1 MLGSEQV
8 TAGVAGIQAW
18 AEVVGKRSVR
28 SLIIRT
34 RQVFFVRMAVS
45 PRPNSGRISF
55 GLTIFLSAFLLFW
68 VQLLLGKYVLP
79 WFGGAPAVWTTCMLF
94 FQVLL
99 LGGYIYAH
107 VLNSSRLSPRTQI
120 YVHCVLLLASLVWLA
135 CASTAWNSPLTP
147 GPNWKP
153 NGADNPVWH
162 IVALLSVSVG
172 LPYFVLSSTGPLLQS
187 WYSGIHKG
195 SPYRLYALSNFG
207 SFLALL
213 AFPLVLEPGLRTKA
227 QAWLWSATF
236 LIFVL
241 GCVYC
246 AHLFG
251 MASGN
256 DLSGFAN
263 DDSPPQTTTKEGTKL
278 LPPSRWDSLVWL
290 GLSASASVM
299 FLATTNQ
306 ICQDIGVVPLLW
318 ILPLGIYL
326 LTFVICFEHERW
338 YSRGWYHP
346 LFAMAIF
353 AACFVLN
360 NGAINNLVGQI
371 AIYTSVLFIVSMVCN
386 GELARCKPSP
396 HFLTQFYLTVA
407 AGGALGGVLVALAAP
422 HIFRGFWE
430 YQSGLWMSALLL
442 TIILVRDKQSW
453 LYQSKVGSPVVVVGV
468 AILLP
473 ESAALARGQLH
484 QPVTYIS
491 VLVVVF
497 MVFFVVA
504 NRNQPPVS
512 QAREKVV
519 PIFCWVALLV
529 FAGGLFANVQGQIR
543 DTVVSSRNFFGVLA
557 ITKQNTNDPERA
569 AYSLV
574 HGRIVHGYQLR
585 AAAERR
591 SPTAYY
597 ARNSGVGLAITRS
610 AAEPLGGDEGLRI
623 GVVGLGVGTI
633 AAYGKGKDQI
643 RFYEINPAV
652 IRMASDQRY
661 FTFLSDSP
669 AKIEI
674 IPGDARLS
682 MQRELDRNQRQ
693 DFDVLVIDA
702 FSGDAIPVHL
712 LTQEAFAIYFR
723 QLRQP
728 SGILAI
734 HITNTYLDLRPV
746 VVEAAEHFGFK
757 AVLVNSA
764 GDGRL
769 SQDAE
774 WMLVS
779 RNSFAPGSELDANR
793 LSKEGS
799 DLCCNHP
806 WTDDYSNLIQILKR

>member
-1 MLGSEQV
+1 MG
-8 TAGVAGIQAW
+8 
-18 AEVVGKRSVR
+18 
-28 SLIIRT
+28 
-34 RQVFFVRMAVS
+34 
-45 PRPNSGRISF
+45 
-55 GLTIFLSAFLLFW
+55 
-68 VQLLLGKYVLP
+68 
-79 WFGGAPAVWTTCMLF
+79 
-94 FQVLL
+94 
-99 LGGYIYAH
+99 
-107 VLNSSRLSPRTQI
+107 
-120 YVHCVLLLASLVWLA
+120 
-135 CASTAWNSPLTP
+135 
-147 GPNWKP
+147 
-153 NGADNPVWH
+153 NPVWQ
-162 IVALLSVSVG
+162 IVALLSVCVG

-213 AFPLVLEPGLRTKA
+213 AFPLVLEPGLITKT
-227 QAWLWSATF
+227 QAWLWSAAF
-236 LIFVL
+236 LIFAFS
-241 GCVYC
+241 CAWC
-246 AHLFG
+246 AHLFA
-251 MASGN
+251 MTSSS
-256 DLSGFAN
+256 DLSGFAKER
-263 DDSPPQTTTKEGTKL
+263 STTTIATERTSML
-278 LPPSRWDSLVWL
+278 TPSRRNSLVWL
-290 GLSASASVM
+290 GLSASASIM
-299 FLATTNQ
+299 FLSTTNQ
-306 ICQDIGVVPLLW
+306 ICQDLGIVPLLW

-353 AACFVLN
+353 GACFVLN
-360 NGAINNLVGQI
+360 NGAINNLVVQI

-396 HFLTQFYLTVA
+396 QSLTRFYLTVA

-442 TIILVRDKQSW
+442 MIILVRDKQSW
-453 LYQSKVGSPVVVVGV
+453 LYRSKVGSPVVVVGV

-473 ESAALARGQLH
+473 ESVVLARGQLN

-491 VLVVVF
+491 VLVTVF
-497 MVFFVVA
+497 LFFFLVA
-504 NRNQPPVS
+504 NRNQPPMS

-519 PIFCWVALLV
+519 PFFCGVALLV
-529 FAGGLFANVQGQIR
+529 FAGVLFANVRGQIR

-557 ITKQNTNDPERA
+557 ITKQNANDTERA

-591 SPTAYY
+591 APTAYY

-610 AAEPLGGDEGLRI
+610 AAEPFVGDAGLRI

-633 AAYGKGKDQI
+633 AAYGKAKDRI

-682 MQRELDRNQRQ
+682 MQRELDRNERQ

-712 LTQEAFAIYFR
+712 LTQEAFEIYFK
-723 QLRQP
+723 QLRRP

-734 HITNTYLDLRPV
+734 HITNAYLDLRPV
-746 VVEAAEHFGFK
+746 VVGAAEYFGYK

-769 SQDAE
+769 SQDAQ

-779 RNSFAPGSELDANR
+779 RNSFAPASQLNTSE

-799 DLCCNHP
+799 NLRGNRL
-806 WTDDYSNLIQILKR
+806 WTDGYSNLLQILKR

>member
-1 MLGSEQV
+1 
-8 TAGVAGIQAW
+8 
-18 AEVVGKRSVR
+18 
-28 SLIIRT
+28 
-34 RQVFFVRMAVS
+34 
-45 PRPNSGRISF
+45 
-55 GLTIFLSAFLLFW
+55 
-68 VQLLLGKYVLP
+68 
-79 WFGGAPAVWTTCMLF
+79 MLF
-94 FQVLL
+94 FQLLL

-107 VLNSSRLSPRTQI
+107 VLNSSKLSARTQS
-120 YVHCVLLLASLVWLA
+120 YLHCVLLLASLVLLTR
-135 CASTAWNSPLTP
+135 ASTAWNSPLTP
-147 GPNWKP
+147 GTNWKP
-153 NGADNPVWH
+153 NGMGNPVWQ

-207 SFLALL
+207 SFLGLL
-213 AFPLVLEPGLRTKA
+213 AFPLVLEPGLRTKT

-251 MASGN
+251 MASAN

-263 DDSPPQTTTKEGTKL
+263 DDSPPLTITKESTKL
-278 LPPSRWDSLVWL
+278 LPPSRWDYFVWV
-290 GLSASASVM
+290 GLSACASVM

-306 ICQDIGVVPLLW
+306 ICQDIGIVPLLW

-360 NGAINNLVGQI
+360 NGAINSLVGQI
-371 AIYTSVLFIVSMVCN
+371 ALYTSVLFIVSMVCN

-430 YQSGLWMSALLL
+430 YQSGLWMSALML

-497 MVFFVVA
+497 MVFFVAV
-504 NRNQPPVS
+504 NRNQKPAS

-519 PIFCWVALLV
+519 PIFCGVALFV
-529 FAGGLFANVQGQIR
+529 FAAVLIVNVRGQIR
-543 DTVVSSRNFFGVLA
+543 DTVISLRNFFGVLA
-557 ITKQNTNDPERA
+557 ISKQNANDTDRA

-574 HGRIVHGYQLR
+574 HGRVVHGYQLR
-585 AAAERR
+585 ASAERR

-597 ARNSGVGLAITRS
+597 ARDSGVGLAITRS
-610 AAEPLGGDEGLRI
+610 AAEPFVGDEGLRI

-633 AAYGKGKDQI
+633 AAYGKAKDHI

-652 IRMASDQRY
+652 IRIASDQRY
-661 FTFLSDSP
+661 FTFLSDCP
-669 AKIEI
+669 ATIEI
-674 IPGDARLS
+674 VPGDARLS
-682 MQRELDRNQRQ
+682 MQRELDRNERQ
-693 DFDVLVIDA
+693 VFDVLVIDA
-702 FSGDAIPVHL
+702 FSGDAIPIHL
-712 LTQEAFAIYFR
+712 LTQEAFEIYFR
-723 QLRQP
+723 QLRRP

-734 HITNTYLDLRPV
+734 HITNAYLDLRPV
-746 VVEAAEHFGFK
+746 VVGAAEHFGYK

-769 SQDAE
+769 SQDAQ

-779 RNSFAPGSELDANR
+779 RNSFAPASQLNTSE

-799 DLCCNHP
+799 NLRGNHL
-806 WTDDYSNLIQILKR
+806 WTDGYSNLLQILKR

>member
-1 MLGSEQV
+1 
-8 TAGVAGIQAW
+8 
-18 AEVVGKRSVR
+18 
-28 SLIIRT
+28 
-34 RQVFFVRMAVS
+34 VS
-45 PRPNSGRISF
+45 PRPNRGGISF

-68 VQLLLGKYVLP
+68 LQLLLGKYILP

-107 VLNSSRLSPRTQI
+107 VLNSSGFSSRTQG
-120 YVHCVLLLASLVWLA
+120 YLHCVLLLASLVWLT

-153 NGADNPVWH
+153 NGIGNPVWQ

-187 WYSGIHKG
+187 WYSGINKG

-213 AFPLVLEPGLRTKA
+213 TFPLVLEPGLRTKA

-251 MASGN
+251 MASAN

-263 DDSPPQTTTKEGTKL
+263 DDSPQLTITKEGTKL
-278 LPPSRWDSLVWL
+278 LPPSRRDYFVWV
-290 GLSASASVM
+290 GLSACASIM

-306 ICQDIGVVPLLW
+306 ICQDIGIVPLLW

-338 YSRGWYHP
+338 YSRSWYHP
-346 LFAMAIF
+346 LFWAAIF

-360 NGAINNLVGQI
+360 NGAINNLVAQI
-371 AIYTSVLFIVSMVCN
+371 AIYAFVLFTLSMVCN
-386 GELARCKPSP
+386 GELARCKPNP
-396 HFLTQFYLTVA
+396 RYLTGFYLTIA

-422 HIFRGFWE
+422 QIFRGFWE

-442 TIILVRDKQSW
+442 TIVLVRDKQSW
-453 LYQSKVGSPVVVVGV
+453 LYHSKVGSPVVVAGV
-468 AILLP
+468 TILLP

-484 QPVTYIS
+484 QPATYIS
-491 VLVVVF
+491 ILVVVF
-497 MVFFVVA
+497 MVLFVAV
-504 NRNQPPVS
+504 NRNQKPAS

-519 PIFCWVALLV
+519 PIFCGVALFV
-529 FAGGLFANVQGQIR
+529 FAVVLIVNVRGQIR
-543 DTVVSSRNFFGVLA
+543 DTIVSSRNFFGVLA
-557 ITKQNTNDPERA
+557 ITKHNTNDPERA

-585 AAAERR
+585 APSERR
-591 SPTAYY
+591 LPTAYF
-597 ARNSGVGLAITRS
+597 ARNSGVGLAILGS
-610 AAEPLGGDEGLRI
+610 ASELPVVGEGLRI
-623 GVVGLGVGTI
+623 GVAGLGVGTI
-633 AAYGKGKDQI
+633 AAYGKPKDHI
-643 RFYEINPAV
+643 LFYEINPAV
-652 IRMASDQRY
+652 IRMATDQRY

-682 MQRELDRNQRQ
+682 MQRELDRNERQ
-693 DFDVLVIDA
+693 DFDVLVLDA

-712 LTQEAFAIYFR
+712 LTQEAFDIYFR
-723 QLRQP
+723 QLRTP

-734 HITNTYLDLRPV
+734 NITNTYLDLRPV
-746 VVEAAEHFGFK
+746 VIGAAEHFGYK
-757 AVLVNSA
+757 VAWVHSA

-769 SQDAE
+769 SNEAD
-774 WMLVS
+774 WMLLS
-779 RNSFAPGSELDANR
+779 RNSFGAGSALEANELPTQD
-793 LSKEGS
+793 SKFRAS
-799 DLCCNHP
+799 RP
-806 WTDDYSNLIQILKR
+806 WLDDYSNLFRLLKR

>member
-1 MLGSEQV
+1 
-8 TAGVAGIQAW
+8 
-18 AEVVGKRSVR
+18 
-28 SLIIRT
+28 
-34 RQVFFVRMAVS
+34 
-45 PRPNSGRISF
+45 
-55 GLTIFLSAFLLFW
+55 
-68 VQLLLGKYVLP
+68 
-79 WFGGAPAVWTTCMLF
+79 MLF

-107 VLNSSRLSPRTQI
+107 VLNSSGFSARTQG
-120 YVHCVLLLASLVWLA
+120 YLHCVLLFASLVLLT
-135 CASTAWNSPLTP
+135 CASRAWSSPLTP
-147 GPNWKP
+147 GANWKP
-153 NGADNPVWH
+153 NGPDNPVWH

-195 SPYRLYALSNFG
+195 SPYRLYALSNLG

-213 AFPLVLEPGLRTKA
+213 AFPIVLEPGLRTKA

-241 GCVYC
+241 GCIYC

-251 MASGN
+251 MASAN
-256 DLSGFAN
+256 DLSGSAN
-263 DDSPPQTTTKEGTKL
+263 DSPPLTITKERTKVL
-278 LPPSRWDSLVWL
+278 RPSRWDYLVWV
-290 GLSASASVM
+290 GLSACASVM

-306 ICQDIGVVPLLW
+306 ICQDIGIVPLLW

-338 YSRGWYHP
+338 YSRSWYHP
-346 LFAMAIF
+346 LFGAAIF

-360 NGAINNLVGQI
+360 NGAINNLVAQI
-371 AIYTSVLFIVSMVCN
+371 AIYAFVLFIFSMVCN
-386 GELARCKPSP
+386 GELARCKPNP
-396 HFLTQFYLTVA
+396 RYLTGFYLTVA
-407 AGGALGGVLVALAAP
+407 AGGALGGVLVAVAAP
-422 HIFRGFWE
+422 HFFRGFWE

-468 AILLP
+468 TILLP

-484 QPVTYIS
+484 QPVTYVS

-504 NRNQPPVS
+504 NRNRTPAS

-519 PIFCWVALLV
+519 PIFCGVALFV
-529 FAGGLFANVQGQIR
+529 FAAVLIVNVRGQVR
-543 DTVVSSRNFFGVLA
+543 DTVISSRNFFGVLA
-557 ITKQNTNDPERA
+557 ISKQNANDTERA

-574 HGRIVHGYQLR
+574 HGRVVHGYQLR
-585 AAAERR
+585 APAERR

-597 ARNSGVGLAITRS
+597 ARNSGVGLAILRS
-610 AAEPLGGDEGLRI
+610 ASELGGEGLRI

-674 IPGDARLS
+674 LPGDARLS
-682 MQRELDRNQRQ
+682 MQRELDRNERQ

-746 VVEAAEHFGFK
+746 VVGAAEHFGYK

-779 RNSFAPGSELDANR
+779 RNAFAPGSELDANR

-799 DLCCNHP
+799 NLCCNHP
-806 WTDDYSNLIQILKR
+806 WTDDYSNLIHILKR

>member
-1 MLGSEQV
+1 MN
-8 TAGVAGIQAW
+8 
-18 AEVVGKRSVR
+18 
-28 SLIIRT
+28 
-34 RQVFFVRMAVS
+34 VS
-45 PRPNSGRISF
+45 PRPNRGRISF

-68 VQLLLGKYVLP
+68 VQLLLGKYILP

-107 VLNSSRLSPRTQI
+107 VLNSSGLSARTQV
-120 YVHCVLLLASLVWLA
+120 YVHCLLLLTSLVWLTWTSA
-135 CASTAWNSPLTP
+135 AWNSPLTP
-147 GPNWKP
+147 GANWKP
-153 NGADNPVWH
+153 NGPDNPVWH
-162 IVALLSVSVG
+162 IVALLSVIVG

-187 WYSGIHKG
+187 WYGGIHKG

-236 LIFVL
+236 LIFAFS
-241 GCVYC
+241 CAWC

-251 MASGN
+251 MTSSS
-256 DLSGFAN
+256 DVFGFAKEP
-263 DDSPPQTTTKEGTKL
+263 STPTITTERTNMLT
-278 LPPSRWDSLVWL
+278 PSRWDSLVWL
-290 GLSASASVM
+290 CLSASASIM
-299 FLATTNQ
+299 FLSTTNQ
-306 ICQDIGVVPLLW
+306 ICQDIGIVPLLW
-318 ILPLGIYL
+318 VLPLGIYL

-338 YSRGWYHP
+338 YSRSWYHP
-346 LFAMAIF
+346 LFWAAIF

-360 NGAINNLVGQI
+360 NGAINNLAAQI
-371 AIYTSVLFIVSMVCN
+371 AIYAFVLFTLSMVCN

-430 YQSGLWMSALLL
+430 YQSGLWMSALML
-442 TIILVRDKQSW
+442 TIILVRDEQSW
-453 LYQSKVGSPVVVVGV
+453 LHQSKVGSPVVVVGV

-473 ESAALARGQLH
+473 ESAALARGQLN

-491 VLVVVF
+491 VLVTVF
-497 MVFFVVA
+497 LFFFVVA
-504 NRNQPPVS
+504 NRNQPPMS

-519 PIFCWVALLV
+519 PIFCGVALLV
-529 FAGGLFANVQGQIR
+529 FAGILLANVRGQIR

-574 HGRIVHGYQLR
+574 HGRVVHGYQLR
-585 AAAERR
+585 APAERR

-597 ARNSGVGLAITRS
+597 ARDSGVGLAILRS
-610 AAEPLGGDEGLRI
+610 ASELPVGGEGLRI
-623 GVVGLGVGTI
+623 GVVGLGIGTI
-633 AAYGKGKDQI
+633 AAYGKAKDRI

-652 IRMASDQRY
+652 IRIASDQRY
-661 FTFLSDSP
+661 FTFLSDCS

-682 MQRELDRNQRQ
+682 MQRELDRNERQ

-712 LTQEAFAIYFR
+712 LTQEAFEIYFR
-723 QLRQP
+723 HLRRP

-734 HITNTYLDLRPV
+734 HITNAYLDLRPV
-746 VVEAAEHFGFK
+746 VVGAAEHFGYK

-769 SQDAE
+769 SQDAQ

-779 RNSFAPGSELDANR
+779 RNSFAPASQLNTRE

-799 DLCCNHP
+799 NLRSNHL
-806 WTDDYSNLIQILKR
+806 WTDGYSNLLQILKR